1 MTYTEPDIELP
12 VGTCRDCGKTFRLS
26 RNDRVFCSHRCNRN
40 FWSRCQKRGGVLY
53 PMLVKWRKSRGKDR
67 SATLSDICAILDNQ
81 IAEDQAAGRVLV
93 CDVPWAKR

>member
-1 MTYTEPDIELP
+1 MTTPDIELP
-12 VGTCRDCGKTFRLS
+12 VGTCRDCGKSFRMK
-26 RNDRVFCSHRCNRN
+26 RTDQVFCLPRCNRN

-53 PMLVKWRKSRGKDR
+53 PMLVKWRKSRGRDR

-93 CDVPWAKR
+93 CDAPSWKR